1 MDTMARRKRRH
12 FSGAEKVAILKRHFM
27 EGEAVSAICEELKLN
42 PTVFYEWQRKFFE
55 NGAKAFEKDE
65 RRDERKLEE
74 RNQVLEARLKRRE
87 EVIAELMTE
96 HLALKKSLGED

>member
-1 MDTMARRKRRH
+1 MARRKRRH

-27 EGEAVSAICEELKLN
+27 EGEAVSAICVRKLN